1 MDNGLPSLLV
11 LVAVIQNNSKWGPD
25 SRSTLA
31 KPKLSR
37 MHMTNPD
44 TAYSKIRSAAEQGDA
59 AAQSDL
65 SVMLSKGYGAP
76 RNYKLAFTW
85 CKLSAVQGNARAQCN
100 LGVKYYEGKG
110 VEKDYVRAHMWLN
123 ISARN
128 GVEGALRLQQVV
140 SKMMSHTQ
148 IEKAQDW
155 AGECIKKNYKGF

>member
-1 MDNGLPSLLV
+1 
-11 LVAVIQNNSKWGPD
+11 
-25 SRSTLA
+25 
-31 KPKLSR
+31 
-37 MHMTNPD
+37 MTNPD
-44 TAYSKIRSAAEQGDA
+44 TAYSRIRLAAEQGDA

-76 RNYKLAFTW
+76 RNYKLAFSW

-140 SKMMSHTQ
+140 AKMMSHTQ

>member
-1 MDNGLPSLLV
+1 
-11 LVAVIQNNSKWGPD
+11 
-25 SRSTLA
+25 
-31 KPKLSR
+31 
-37 MHMTNPD
+37 MTNPD
-44 TAYSKIRSAAEQGDA
+44 TAYSKTRSAAEQGDA
-59 AAQSDL
+59 VAQSDL
-65 SVMLSKGYGAP
+65 SVMLSKGYGAT
-76 RNYKLAFTW
+76 RNYKLAFSW
-85 CKLSAVQGNARAQCN
+85 CKLFAVQGNARAQCN

-140 SKMMSHTQ
+140 GKMMSHTQ

>member
-1 MDNGLPSLLV
+1 
-11 LVAVIQNNSKWGPD
+11 
-25 SRSTLA
+25 
-31 KPKLSR
+31 
-37 MHMTNPD
+37 MTNPD

-59 AAQSDL
+59 VAQSDL

-76 RNYKLAFTW
+76 RNYKLAFSW

-128 GVEGALRLQQVV
+128 GVEGALRLLQVV
-140 SKMMSHTQ
+140 EKMMSHTQ